1 MKSLKLVSTYSKEIM
16 TTMTLNKT
24 IIGRKDKIDIPILSI
39 ENIPVKIDS
48 GAYSSSI
55 HCSSIELI
63 ESSFGRQLQVVFLDE
78 NNTNF
83 SGKKYVF
90 TDFRKKKVKSSTG
103 DEQERFFIQ
112 LPIILFNQEYLTDF
126 SLTRRNGLRNPI
138 LLGRKLTSNHFI
150 IDTSM
155 TNVSY
160 KNKKKT
166 HK

>member
-1 MKSLKLVSTYSKEIM
+1 M
-16 TTMTLNKT
+16 NKT
-24 IIGRKDKIDIPILSI
+24 IIGRKDKIDIPFLSI

-55 HCSSIELI
+55 HCSSIELV
-63 ESSFGRQLQVVFLDE
+63 SSEDGQKLEVVFLDE
-78 NNTNF
+78 NNENF
-83 SGKKYVF
+83 SGKKYIF
-90 TDFRKKKVKSSTG
+90 DSFRKKKVKSSTG

-112 LPIILFNQEYLTDF
+112 LPIVLFDKEYLTDF
-126 SLTRRNGLRNPI
+126 SLTRRNGLRNPV
-138 LLGRKLTSNHFI
+138 LLGRKLTSHHFV

-160 KNKKKT
+160 KHKKKI

>member
-1 MKSLKLVSTYSKEIM
+1 MI
-16 TTMTLNKT
+16 MTLNKT
-24 IIGRKDKIDIPILSI
+24 IIGRKDKIDIPILFI
-39 ENIPVKIDS
+39 ENIQVKIDS

-55 HCSSIELI
+55 HCNSIELI
-63 ESSFGRQLQVVFLDE
+63 ESSEGRKLEVIFLDE

-83 SGKKYVF
+83 SGKKYFF

-103 DEQERFFIQ
+103 DEQERFFIK
-112 LPIILFNQEYLTDF
+112 LPIIIFDQEYLTDF

-150 IDTSM
+150 IDTSL

-160 KNKKKT
+160 KLKKKT